1 MSDEQPLDPEAAKA
15 IAKVRRLMMIAS
27 ATTFIALAVVLAVIG
42 YRVFRWQGSAQPVPP
57 GPPVP
62 ETALS
67 LPAGAKVLSSA
78 IGEGRVVLTVE
89 VAGAIEL
96 RSFDLNTLKPLGSVR
111 LAPGQ

>member
-1 MSDEQPLDPEAAKA
+1 MSDETPPDAEAAAA

-27 ATTFIALAVVLAVIG
+27 ATTFIALAVVIAVIG
-42 YRVFRWQGSAQPVPP
+42 YRVFRWQGSAQAVPP

-62 ETALS
+62 EAAAS
-67 LPAGAKVLSSA
+67 LPPGAKVLSTA

-89 VAGAIEL
+89 VAGAVEL

-111 LAPGQ
+111 LAPRQ

>member
-1 MSDEQPLDPEAAKA
+1 MSDETPFDPEAAKA

-42 YRVFRWQGSAQPVPP
+42 YRVFRSQGSAQAVPP

-62 ETALS
+62 EATAS
-67 LPAGAKVLSSA
+67 LPAGAKVLSTA

-89 VAGAIEL
+89 VGGAVEL

-111 LAPGQ
+111 LTPGQ